1 VLAGTAPVL
10 VAFPRERPP
19 RAPSRRAAAPPSPS
33 PPASL
38 PPPPSEP
45 PPDPAVWAR
54 LRALRLRLAAAEGLP
69 AFCVFHDT
77 TLLAIARARPRDLAA
92 LAVVRGIGAH
102 KLARYGPAVLEA
114 LAELPDQSVVD

>member
-1 VLAGTAPVL
+1 LPET
-10 VAFPRERPP
+10 
-19 RAPSRRAAAPPSPS
+19 STS
-33 PPASL
+33 PPLS
-38 PPPPSEP
+38 PESSSSPPPSLEP

-54 LRALRLRLAAAEGLP
+54 LRALRLRLASAEGLP

-92 LAVVRGIGAH
+92 LAVIRGVGAH

-114 LAELPDQSVVD
+114 LAESSDQSVVD